1 MADELREHGGV
12 RGNDG
17 PSTDQFNNPVIDPTR
32 NVLDLVAAAIQRQ
45 DDLRAADA
53 GAVREQIQALKDVML
68 VRFTAVDRELALNES
83 RRVEQKIDTKVAVD
97 AALSAAEKAVK
108 EQTLASEKAILKS
121 ETSAAEQSKQQN
133 ATFTAALKGVTDLLA
148 DVKDRVVKVESLRL
162 GGRESE
168 ADRRQGISTN
178 TAIVLAVCALI
189 TVVVL
194 IGTVAAAT
202 HGFTR

>member
-1 MADELREHGGV
+1 MPERSIHGSQ
-12 RGNDG
+12 G
-17 PSTDQFNNPVIDPTR
+17 PSTDAANNPVVDPTK
-32 NVLDLVAAAIQRQ
+32 NVLDLVGAAIQRQ

-53 GAVREQIQALKDVML
+53 AAIREQIQALKDVML

-148 DVKDRVVKVESLRL
+148 DVKDRVVKVESRKEGSTDLSKTVIAVA
-162 GGRESE
+162 GVV
-168 ADRRQGISTN
+168 IS
-178 TAIVLAVCALI
+178 VVFLALALY
-189 TVVVL
+189 
-194 IGTVAAAT
+194 AAL
-202 HGFTR
+202 HK